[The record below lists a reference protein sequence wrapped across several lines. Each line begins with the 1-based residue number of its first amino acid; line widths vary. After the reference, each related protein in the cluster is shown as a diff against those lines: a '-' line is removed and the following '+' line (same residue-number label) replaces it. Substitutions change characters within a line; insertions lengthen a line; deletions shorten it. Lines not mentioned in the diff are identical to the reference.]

1 MCGLQIR
8 TIHPVW
14 IMQSS
19 GVLGARATPTPWAAH
34 MIPGRLPM
42 PLVAG
47 RGATLGRW
55 LLILLG
61 VVAAYVIIG
70 AGVAHAGSGHP
81 QSRGHA
87 EHKLPGTIAANAAE
101 RKARFGQARAR
112 LAEAAAGAGNSR
124 TATEN
129 AVIAEAFARQ
139 TRQLVAQVRHI
150 VHNDGSRPVLQRAL
164 RAQRRADDA
173 AASASAAAHRG
184 HNLARKA
191 TAHRAAGQKP
201 VDGAQVHTGGWVLR
215 TRQAAGPDAPV
226 ITKLSNGTPLDV
238 YCATNAAGQRWLKVR
253 SGFVDARYVRGQ
265 RRSLPACPNGHQ
277 PGRRT
282 GPGVTSK
289 SGGHTTDRQTSRAA
303 GQKPVDGAQVHTG
316 GWVLR
321 TRQAA
326 GPDAPVITKLS
337 NGTPLDVYCAT
348 NAAGQRW
355 LKVRSGFVD
364 ARYVRGQ
371 RRSLPACPN
380 GHQPGRR
387 TGPGVTSKSGGHTT
401 DRQTSRAAGQKPV
414 DGAQEQTDE
423 SPQPSSRDL
432 KPTFRFLAPQPMP
445 WEPIA
450 DWCTILGS
458 KVICLDD
465 WHDVGLSYGGTVKI
479 HCRDKWVESLYVE
492 VPDRRLPYYHDEVNR
507 IRAAAQPYQEY
518 LNALQSWE
526 NEYRDYKLDSGPQGI
541 LAIPPLAVLGAH
553 SICPSEST
561 HFMSAPDGIGR
572 ERALEQAEKAG
583 DRALE
588 QAEQAGERALEQAEE
603 EATVK
608 LGRLAGKVSPWSEGY
623 ELACAVQGPL
633 HDGAREMLNGATEEW
648 VAAHPRP
655 VWHGVHP

>member
-191 TAHRAAGQKP
+191 TAHRVHGTARP
-201 VDGAQVHTGGWVLR
+201 DGAQVHTRGVVLQERTAPSTGAEVARRLANDTHLTLTCKTTKNGRTWLKLARGGYVAASHITGEPKLGRCPHSGHATKHAAHPGKPSKPSKPSKASGASGGVAITATGLR
-215 TRQAAGPDAPV
+215 GSNLFRNRPRGKCDLQLRNIRGLKKFLSTRSVGSGLQHRAVQWEFTRRRYPGSLCDVTIPAAGPSGIWPGYADLIDLRSHELYEVKPESWSKGFRQ
-226 ITKLSNGTPLDV
+226 KLGKV
-238 YCATNAAGQRWLKVR
+238 QRDRYINYFNKVNRFHNWLK
-253 SGFVDARYVRGQ
+253 
-265 RRSLPACPNGHQ
+265 
-277 PGRRT
+277 PGRKLNYHFPLLGGRMT
-282 GPGVTSK
+282 VESHGDKGMLYYKFHKKKPK
-289 SGGHTTDRQTSRAA
+289 SSPKRVPVEAPESRVGARTDRGAGARTDRGAA
-303 GQKPVDGAQVHTG
+303 DGAAAATWPATG
-316 GWVLR
+316 ATAGAFTATRAGTGTSGTDTSHMGTHLR
-321 TRQAA
+321 RLARSRMGGQHRQ
-326 GPDAPVITKLS
+326 
-337 NGTPLDVYCAT
+337 
-348 NAAGQRW
+348 W
-355 LKVRSGFVD
+355 
-364 ARYVRGQ
+364 
-371 RRSLPACPN
+371 RR
-380 GHQPGRR
+380 QGR
-387 TGPGVTSKSGGHTT
+387 
-401 DRQTSRAAGQKPV
+401 
-414 DGAQEQTDE
+414 
-423 SPQPSSRDL
+423 
-432 KPTFRFLAPQPMP
+432 
-445 WEPIA
+445 
-450 DWCTILGS
+450 
-458 KVICLDD
+458 
-465 WHDVGLSYGGTVKI
+465 
-479 HCRDKWVESLYVE
+479 HCRC
-492 VPDRRLPYYHDEVNR
+492 RGCCR
-507 IRAAAQPYQEY
+507 
-518 LNALQSWE
+518 
-526 NEYRDYKLDSGPQGI
+526 G
-541 LAIPPLAVLGAH
+541 
-553 SICPSEST
+553 
-561 HFMSAPDGIGR
+561 GR
-572 ERALEQAEKAG
+572 GHA
-583 DRALE
+583 
-588 QAEQAGERALEQAEE
+588 
-603 EATVK
+603 
-608 LGRLAGKVSPWSEGY
+608 
-623 ELACAVQGPL
+623 
-633 HDGAREMLNGATEEW
+633 
-648 VAAHPRP
+648 
-655 VWHGVHP
+655 